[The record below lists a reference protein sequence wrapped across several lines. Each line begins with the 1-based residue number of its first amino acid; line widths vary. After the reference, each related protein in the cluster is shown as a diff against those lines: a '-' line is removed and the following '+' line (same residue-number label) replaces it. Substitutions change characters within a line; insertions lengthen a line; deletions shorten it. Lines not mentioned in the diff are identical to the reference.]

1 MSIKTHVIGYL
12 RNGQPV
18 WSIAG
23 GADDDL
29 PPDPPD
35 NDEPSDTDG
44 ETDWQA
50 EADKWKSLSR
60 KWEDR
65 AKSNAD
71 AAEKL
76 AEIEDSKKSEIEKA
90 TEKAAEAQKIADKAS
105 REAARLRIAL
115 DRGLTGDR
123 AKTFAKR
130 LTGETE
136 EELEADA
143 DDLLQFI
150 PAEEAAGDTSS
161 RLPREKLKPGASTDS
176 DPDETD
182 MNALLRAAVK
192 GE

>member
-1 MSIKTHVIGYL
+1 MSINKTHIIGRL
-12 RNGQPV
+12 RNGRPV

-29 PPDPPD
+29 PPDPPETD
-35 NDEPSDTDG
+35 GPSDTDDDV
-44 ETDWQA
+44 DWQA

-90 TEKAAEAQKIADKAS
+90 AEKATEAQKIADKAT

-115 DRGLTGDR
+115 DRGLTGNQ

-143 DDLLQFI
+143 DELIEFLSV
-150 PAEEAAGDTSS
+150 EEPTDDTS